1 MLRANEIT
9 LHFILNWAAVRR
21 DISLVGPHTSTHVY
35 ILYLI
40 LTKSSFTLQLMGGMK
55 RGGIL
60 ILAWK

>member
-40 LTKSSFTLQLMGGMK
+40 LTKSSFTLQLMGG
-55 RGGIL
+55 
-60 ILAWK
+60 